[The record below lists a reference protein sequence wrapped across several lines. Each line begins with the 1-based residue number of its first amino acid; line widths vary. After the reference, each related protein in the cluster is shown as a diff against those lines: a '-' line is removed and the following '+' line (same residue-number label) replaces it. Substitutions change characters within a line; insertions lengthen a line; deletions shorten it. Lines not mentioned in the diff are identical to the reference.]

1 MPVGKKAGGSPLAGR
16 EKQNRFLPVFFL
28 SGGGAGRGRFIDA
41 GRPRH
46 TTAGYSRLTTSAG
59 FWAATRQ
66 VWNVTVSN
74 VTAATAAKAAANTHQ
89 ATGVR

>member
-1 MPVGKKAGGSPLAGR
+1 MGFIPVCRKHYLSFFNQPAAFPGPRRLSPPKPRCLGPAASPGKAA
-16 EKQNRFLPVFFL
+16 
-28 SGGGAGRGRFIDA
+28 
-41 GRPRH
+41 H
-46 TTAGYSRLTTSAG
+46 SRLTTSAG